1 MYIDK
6 DSKIPPLLADMH
18 YDGVRFDPNILQAL
32 QSQRAMEQQSE
43 VQNG

>member
-18 YDGVRFDPNILQAL
+18 YDGVRFDQNILQAL